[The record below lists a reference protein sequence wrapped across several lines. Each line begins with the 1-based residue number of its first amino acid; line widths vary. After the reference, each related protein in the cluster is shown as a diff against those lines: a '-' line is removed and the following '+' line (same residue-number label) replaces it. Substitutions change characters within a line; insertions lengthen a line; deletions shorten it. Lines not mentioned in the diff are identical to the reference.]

1 MSSTLPVVTGLDGK
15 TYPRFQ
21 LSTDDRDFL
30 IAACH
35 HLAHDQGLSVRR
47 IKQFLQEH
55 GVPRSVGSIADY
67 LAHPCDKCPG
77 QHRTLDRDQLGPVR
91 FMIN

>member
-1 MSSTLPVVTGLDGK
+1 MTDFPVVTGVDGK

-30 IAACH
+30 VAACH
-35 HLAHDQGLSVRR
+35 HLAHHQGLSVRA
-47 IKQFLQEH
+47 IKQILGEC

-67 LAHPCDKCPG
+67 LAHPCDECHDRQPI
-77 QHRTLDRDQLGPVR
+77 LERDQLGLVLS
-91 FMIN
+91 